1 VVRGSHVG
9 TLEARASRQ
18 GSKAIFKQKT
28 YENTPC
34 ELRFECFGDHIL
46 VEQPSDNL
54 SCGFGARAYA
64 AGRFEKK
71 KFLHKTTL
79 PVGTGSDDVFYAQAT
94 HDEFRRLVGDK
105 QYELFA
111 FNMEVK
117 ERSTNKQGQTVVTGA
132 IPGLYTTNEAIIV
145 YDDAN
150 KIWAATLEFK
160 GGSEEP
166 FVHVFTNDPTW
177 KGKIHPDIESWRDG
191 FRQYQ
196 VVF

>member
-1 VVRGSHVG
+1 MVRGSHVG
-9 TLEARASRQ
+9 TLEARAGRK

-34 ELRFECFGDHIL
+34 ELRFECFGDHVL

-79 PVGTGSDDVFYAQAT
+79 PVGTDSDDVFFTQET

-117 ERSTNKQGQTVVTGA
+117 ERTTNKQGQTVVTGA
-132 IPGLYTTNEAIIV
+132 IPGLFTTNEAIIV
-145 YDDAN
+145 YDNAN

-160 GGSEEP
+160 GGSDEP
-166 FVHVFTNDPTW
+166 FVHVFTNDAAS

-191 FRQYQ
+191 FKKYKL
-196 VVF
+196 VF